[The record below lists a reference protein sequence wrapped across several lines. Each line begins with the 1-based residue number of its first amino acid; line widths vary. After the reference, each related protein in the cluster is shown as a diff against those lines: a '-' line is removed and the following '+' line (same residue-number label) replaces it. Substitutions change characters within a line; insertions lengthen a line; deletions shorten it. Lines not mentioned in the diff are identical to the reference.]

1 MVRAIQVLRIHILEI
16 EKVGELCKDFCQ
28 RYIAS
33 LKTKLS
39 SEHLLGEVGECSML
53 SDDDILA
60 LHQNT
65 LAVNDATVQSP
76 LSTLSQGQVVSG
88 GTVYQM
94 VQTPHGL
101 VAQPIQVWLWF
112 LLLYHVCD
120 LLEWSSKLQS
130 VNKWEES
137 LKCLKSKNFSD

>member
-39 SEHLLGEVGECSML
+39 SEHLLGEVGDCSTL
-53 SDDDILA
+53 TDDDLLA
-60 LHQNT
+60 LQQNSLT
-65 LAVNDATVQSP
+65 VNDAAVHSP
-76 LSTLSQGQVVSG
+76 LGALSQGQVVSG

-101 VAQPIQVWLWF
+101 VAQPIQV
-112 LLLYHVCD
+112 
-120 LLEWSSKLQS
+120 
-130 VNKWEES
+130 
-137 LKCLKSKNFSD
+137 

>member
-76 LSTLSQGQVVSG
+76 LGTLSQGQVVSG

-101 VAQPIQVWLWF
+101 VAQPIQV
-112 LLLYHVCD
+112 
-120 LLEWSSKLQS
+120 
-130 VNKWEES
+130 
-137 LKCLKSKNFSD
+137 

>member
-39 SEHLLGEVGECSML
+39 SEHLLGEVGDCSTL
-53 SDDDILA
+53 TDDDLLA
-60 LHQNT
+60 LQQSS
-65 LAVNDATVQSP
+65 LTVCDTSVQ
-76 LSTLSQGQVVSG
+76 SQGQVVSG

-101 VAQPIQVWLWF
+101 VAQPIQV
-112 LLLYHVCD
+112 
-120 LLEWSSKLQS
+120 
-130 VNKWEES
+130 
-137 LKCLKSKNFSD
+137 